1 MPEFSIG
8 GVRRAS
14 WDLQGGVPVVRVHG
28 IGSFSPEQAR
38 DLADVIREC
47 ALDAQA
53 AHAASLVQL
62 EQDTGGQMSFDAPL
76 ARRTDPAT
84 SHRAAGAVEVHYLRP
99 GSQKMALMLAYRDA
113 GPSGL
118 TDEEAGNRSGLA
130 ARGAGYWKRCSE
142 LRRAGWITR
151 LGETRVAQ
159 TGMDQ
164 DVCVITPDGIAAIMQ
179 ANKDTV

>member
-1 MPEFSIG
+1 MTNDKIVN
-8 GVRRAS
+8 GVRAVKWSLTPTGLPVISVRAMNS
-14 WDLQGGVPVVRVHG
+14 MSSHQ
-28 IGSFSPEQAR
+28 
-38 DLADVIREC
+38 
-47 ALDAQA
+47 AQA
-53 AHAASLVQL
+53 LAAAIVEAAEDAHAASLVQL